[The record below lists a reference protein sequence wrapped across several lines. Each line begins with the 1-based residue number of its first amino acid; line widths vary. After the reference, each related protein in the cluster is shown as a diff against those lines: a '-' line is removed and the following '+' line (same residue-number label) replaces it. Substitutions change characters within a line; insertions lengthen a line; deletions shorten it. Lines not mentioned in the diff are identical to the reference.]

1 MATGSYAVCSA
12 PPARFDETKGSVV
25 EPDGRLG
32 GRFDVGVTAVLRRV
46 PLRALAFS
54 FLLAAT
60 LLQAQAAHAAFPVE
74 GTLLPLTVTSGSRC
88 TIVGTARADVLV
100 GTRRADV
107 ICGRGGN
114 DVLRGGAGNDR
125 LHGGK
130 GADVLDGGRENDTLD
145 GGSGADFV
153 KGGAGRDLV
162 DYLHRTAAVTV
173 SVGDGA
179 NDGRAG
185 ERDDVQADVE
195 RLRGG
200 SSGDRLIGNG
210 VANGLY
216 GGRGADTLIGGLG
229 NDRLRG
235 GADSDSLEARDGE
248 AFVDVLSCGA
258 DVDVSASDPGDVV
271 GRDCENG
278 SPTDIMLS
286 SATVPENEPAGTPV
300 GTLAAVDPDGGD
312 THTYG
317 FVGGAGDDD
326 NAAFRIDGATLK
338 TEEVLDFE
346 AKASMSVRIQT
357 SDGEGGVFSKAF
369 TITVTNANEPPG
381 DISLSPTAVAENEP
395 AGTPIGKLATT
406 DPDVGDT
413 HTYSLVAGEGDGGNA
428 AFSIDGATLETA
440 ASFDYETT
448 SSYSVRIQSTDGDGQ
463 SHSEAF
469 AISIL
474 DVFEAVLP
482 GTVGGIHAES
492 NNFVGPFIDG
502 NGNLYTVTEFSV
514 DAPAPVARK
523 SSDGGST
530 WVEADAANRPSG
542 STWADL
548 ESLWIVQDGTKLKM
562 LRQRSGGSAN
572 NVAYMEFNTSDAAS
586 NPETWGLKEQVVG
599 AVTAPQDQAVA
610 LAVRSNGDMY
620 AFYNVSGTEQRV
632 AYKKK
637 PSGGS
642 WGTENY
648 IAVAGKNI
656 QQPVVPA
663 GVIGGNDAIHIAVHN
678 DTDNTILYYT
688 MSSSDVLTGP
698 TTISSTPTSGVRH
711 PLVSPAVRLEVG
723 GTERVYF
730 AWREATTDR
739 LVGVPIE
746 GGVPGSQQTL
756 SDVAAWANPPAVLS
770 NQPVA
775 TVAVDDSTDQINLL
789 YADSL
794 THDLWRD
801 VRSTTSGTDT
811 EVLEAVE
818 AQYISANVFAR
829 DGNRILGLVFD
840 DNPTGLADLGVPK
853 YYEVVLGSTGRAP
866 P

>member
-1 MATGSYAVCSA
+1 MATVSYAVRSE
-12 PPARFDETKGSVV
+12 PPTRFDETKGSVV
-25 EPDGRLG
+25 EPDCRLG
-32 GRFDVGVTAVLRRV
+32 ERFGVGVMAVLRRV
-46 PLRALAFS
+46 PLRALVCS
-54 FLLAAT
+54 VLVAAT
-60 LLQAQAAHAAFPVE
+60 LLQPEPAHAASPVE
-74 GTLLPLTVTSGSRC
+74 ATPLPLTVTSGSGC

-114 DVLRGGAGNDR
+114 DVLRGGGGNDVLRGGTGNDR
-125 LHGGK
+125 LYGGT
-130 GADVLDGGRENDTLD
+130 GADALDGGRGNDTLD

-153 KGGAGRDLV
+153 KGGAGRD
-162 DYLHRTAAVTV
+162 
-173 SVGDGA
+173 
-179 NDGRAG
+179 
-185 ERDDVQADVE
+185 
-195 RLRGG
+195 
-200 SSGDRLIGNG
+200 
-210 VANGLY
+210 
-216 GGRGADTLIGGLG
+216 TLIGGLG
-229 NDRLRG
+229 NDRLYG
-235 GADSDSLEARDGE
+235 GAGSDSLEARDGE
-248 AFVDVLSCGA
+248 SFVDVLSCGA
-258 DVDVSASDPGDVV
+258 DADVSASDPGDVV
-271 GRDCENG
+271 GGDCENG
-278 SPTDIMLS
+278 SPTDIVLS
-286 SATVPENEPAGTPV
+286 SATVPENEPAGMPV
-300 GTLAAVDPDGGD
+300 GTLATVDPDGGD
-312 THTYG
+312 THTYSLASG
-317 FVGGAGDDD
+317 VGDDD
-326 NAAFRIDGATLK
+326 NATFRVDGATLK
-338 TEEVLDFE
+338 TDEVLDFE
-346 AKASMSVRIQT
+346 AKESMSVRIQT
-357 SDGEGGVFSKAF
+357 NDGQGGVFSKAF
-369 TITVTNANEPPG
+369 TITVTNANEAPS

-395 AGTPIGKLATT
+395 AGTPVGTLATT
-406 DPDVGDT
+406 DPDAGET

-428 AFSIDGATLETA
+428 AFSIDGTTLKTA

-448 SSYSVRIQSTDGDGQ
+448 SSFSVRIQSTDRDGQ
-463 SHSEAF
+463 GHSEAF

-474 DVFEAVLP
+474 DVSEAVLP
-482 GTVGGIHAES
+482 GTIGGIHAES

-523 SSDGGST
+523 SSDDGST
-530 WVEADAANRPSG
+530 WAEADAANRPSG

-586 NPETWGLKEQVVG
+586 NPDTWGLKEQVAG
-599 AVTAPQDQAVA
+599 TVTAPQDQAVA

-620 AFYNVSGTEQRV
+620 AFYNVSGPEQRV

-648 IAVAGKNI
+648 IAIAGKDI

-663 GVIGGNDAIHIAVHN
+663 GVIGANDAIHIAVHN
-678 DTDNTILYYT
+678 DPDNTILYYT
-688 MSSSDVLTGP
+688 LSSSDVLTGP

-711 PLVSPAVRLEVG
+711 PLVSPAVRLDVG

-739 LVGVPIE
+739 LVGVPID
-746 GGVPGSQQTL
+746 GGTPGSQQTL
-756 SDVAAWANPPAVLS
+756 SDVAAWANPSAVLS

-775 TVAVDDSTDQINLL
+775 TFAVDDSTDQINLL

-794 THDLWRD
+794 THDIWRD
-801 VRSTTSGTDT
+801 VRSGTSGTDT
-811 EVLEAVE
+811 EVLDAVE
-818 AQYISANVFAR
+818 AQYVSANVFAR

-840 DNPTGLADLGVPK
+840 DNPTGAVDLGVPK
-853 YYEVVLGSTGRAP
+853 YYEVVLGAAGGAP